1 VTADKRNFTSPA
13 EAIRLHE
20 LSAVTRIGSG
30 SEDLEPMKTI
40 PLSQGKVAL
49 VDDEDFERISTYRW
63 NLLRCRNIMYA
74 QCHLTDRTVLMHRLV
89 MNAPKGMNVDHRDQD
104 GLNNQKSNLRV
115 CTHTQNLQHM
125 AKKITARSGFKGVHC
140 NPAKYPIN
148 PWCARI
154 QVIGKR
160 LELGQYP
167 SAELAASAYNNAAVK
182 HFGQYASL
190 NTL

>member
-1 VTADKRNFTSPA
+1 MTDSKRNLNSLARAISSPK
-13 EAIRLHE
+13 L
-20 LSAVTRIGSG
+20 LAVTCTGAG
-30 SEDLEPMKTI
+30 TENLYPMKKI
-40 PLSQGKVAL
+40 PLSQGKCAL

-148 PWCARI
+148 PWSARI
-154 QVIGKR
+154 QVLGKR